1 MASRPSSR
9 HGWATTHFALT
20 LRDVVIVRILSA
32 GRTLEGRLEW
42 QDANGA
48 SVGEQRFPSRTGD
61 CAELAR
67 AMGFA
72 LALQIQ
78 LRAATIAE
86 STSAATTAPP
96 MEVAKAPAEST
107 APSPIAPV
115 ESPKPAMSEPPGPS
129 VLVGGGALAGFGI
142 SSKPIMIGRLFATV
156 AWTHAA
162 LELGGEVSA
171 PSTTNRADGAGF
183 SQETFLASLAGC
195 GVSFSFSLCAV
206 GKVGE
211 LRMVGQGVDV
221 PLTASGLLIQSG
233 LRLASLSQPRKSC
246 LHRRPCRGARPTHA
260 GYRDAGFHPGLDH
273 ASLCRSARN
282 RCRIS
287 ISVNNRRC
295 ADRNRVAMAYLR
307 QVRSALPRAEGEAS
321 CIAVYQKELDYLF
334 ETLQRL
340 GASPREIE
348 DLAHEVFLVL
358 LRNWSDLDLSRP
370 FRPYL
375 FAIAFRVVCAHRR
388 RRRREVP
395 YGFVDTQDQ
404 AIGPEESLQ
413 SKESVRGFSG
423 PRSIRSHCRGEPSSS
438 CTTWM
443 GFRSSRSRL
452 DCPSRGSVSTRDC
465 ARGAKSWR
473 QRCGGC

>member
-1 MASRPSSR
+1 L
-9 HGWATTHFALT
+9 WAIVLT
-20 LRDVVIVRILSA
+20 LAAAAAPREGHARTVVVATRLDYAAAPGCPTDNGFQTTVTARLGYDVFRADASDLVIVRILPA

-42 QDANGA
+42 QDANGS

-86 STSAATTAPP
+86 STPAATTAPP
-96 MEVAKAPAEST
+96 MEVAKAPTEST

-115 ESPKPAMSEPPGPS
+115 ESPNPAMSEPPGPS
-129 VLVGGGALAGFGI
+129 VLAGGGALAGFGI

-195 GVSFSFSLCAV
+195 GVSFPFSLCAV

-233 LRLASLSQPRKSC
+233 LRLGAS
-246 LHRRPCRGARPTHA
+246 H
-260 GYRDAGFHPGLDH
+260 
-273 ASLCRSARN
+273 SLGN
-282 RCRIS
+282 R
-287 ISVNNRRC
+287 
-295 ADRNRVAMAYLR
+295 AYI
-307 QVRSALPRAEGEAS
+307 VGHAEGLARLTRGTVTLDS
-321 CIAVYQKELDYLF
+321 IPVWTTPRFAAV
-334 ETLQRL
+334 L
-340 GASPREIE
+340 GIG
-348 DLAHEVFLVL
+348 V
-358 LRNWSDLDLSRP
+358 
-370 FRPYL
+370 
-375 FAIAFRVVCAHRR
+375 AFR
-388 RRRREVP
+388 
-395 YGFVDTQDQ
+395 
-404 AIGPEESLQ
+404 
-413 SKESVRGFSG
+413 
-423 PRSIRSHCRGEPSSS
+423 
-438 CTTWM
+438 
-443 GFRSSRSRL
+443 FR
-452 DCPSRGSVSTRDC
+452 
-465 ARGAKSWR
+465 
-473 QRCGGC
+473 